1 MQQSLF
7 ILLIDINH
15 YENNMTIY
23 TPFLALSFVL
33 VSLGISGCNLH
44 TQQEFEKICL
54 SGGHSKTSCECIYQR
69 LEQTYSPK
77 LMQRLEHVSLQSPVL
92 PRDFAPTFF
101 SVIQRC
107 DKSSLG

>member
-1 MQQSLF
+1 
-7 ILLIDINH
+7 
-15 YENNMTIY
+15 MTFY
-23 TPFLALSFVL
+23 KPFLALSFVL

>member
-1 MQQSLF
+1 MKF
-7 ILLIDINH
+7 YKTIL
-15 YENNMTIY
+15 
-23 TPFLALSFVL
+23 VL
-33 VSLGISGCNLH
+33 GLVIGDYSVSGCDIH

-54 SGGHSKTSCECIYQR
+54 SSGHSKTSCECIYQR

-92 PRDFAPTFF
+92 PRDFAPTFL
-101 SVIQRC
+101 STMQRC

>member
-1 MQQSLF
+1 
-7 ILLIDINH
+7 
-15 YENNMTIY
+15 MTIH
-23 TPFLALSFVL
+23 TSILAFSLVL
-33 VSLGISGCNLH
+33 ASLGISGCNLH

-77 LMQRLEHVSLQSPVL
+77 LMQQLEHVSLQSPVL

-101 SVIQRC
+101 SVMQRC